1 MTHPVLLLS
10 SWCVPCRS
18 VARARQIEPRLLPD
32 WFDDRYFSFQR
43 GGVDRMQYLSSPV
56 HAKQNLQRLEEVLY
70 DLPPLEGVFLHWH
83 TYGLTS
89 MTPGVIS
96 LLSRRRHLLGAAT
109 LSGASLQLLAA
120 CATDAL
126 YRFQWQKK
134 AVSSW
139 ESRPLHARVVRHD
152 CSLSAVETQALLP
165 PGVLV
170 QKTVLVALADTPLL
184 CTGLGT
190 QTLKRWHL
198 QAVAAALALS
208 GRAVKACRIHAEACG
223 SVEAFAM
230 QPDMVSPFLHPSSRT
245 GLAALVLLPGPRCE
259 EEQVQEVA
267 VSLSLWESLL
277 LPAACLRPLIR
288 SYAARVYP
296 ELPVLALASEET
308 ADEYTATLDA

>member
-1 MTHPVLLLS
+1 
-10 SWCVPCRS
+10 
-18 VARARQIEPRLLPD
+18 
-32 WFDDRYFSFQR
+32 
-43 GGVDRMQYLSSPV
+43 MQYVSSPV
-56 HAKQNLQRLEEVLY
+56 HAKQHLQQLEEILY

-109 LSGASLQLLAA
+109 LSAASVQLLAA

-126 YRFQWQKK
+126 QRWERQQK

-139 ESRPLHARVVRHD
+139 ESRPLHARLVRHGS
-152 CSLSAVETQALLP
+152 SLSAMETQALLP

-170 QKTVLVALADTPLL
+170 QKTVSVVLADTLLL

-190 QTLKRWHL
+190 QTLKRWQL
-198 QAVAAALALS
+198 QAVADALALS
-208 GRAVKACRIHAEACG
+208 RRSVKTCRINAEACG

-230 QPDMVSPFLHPSSRT
+230 QPGMVSPFLHPSSRT
-245 GLAALVLLPGPRCE
+245 GLAALVLLPGFRRE
-259 EEQVQEVA
+259 EEQPQEVA

-277 LPAACLRPLIR
+277 LPAPCLRPLIR
-288 SYAARVYP
+288 RYAARAYP
-296 ELPVLALASEET
+296 DIPVLALGNEET
-308 ADEYTATLDA
+308 ANEDTAARYA